1 MEITKEYLIL
11 FNAITDTVQT
21 LELLQSKLISSQQL
35 SEEMYINNSVSPEF
49 A

>member
-21 LELLQSKLISSQQL
+21 LELLQSKLICIQQL
-35 SEEMYINNSVSPEF
+35 AEEMYISNSISLESV
-49 A
+49 

>member
-1 MEITKEYLIL
+1 MEISKEYLIL

-21 LELLQSKLISSQQL
+21 LESLQFTLISIQQL
-35 SEEMYINNSVSPEF
+35 AEEMYIGNSDF

>member
-1 MEITKEYLIL
+1 MEVSKEYLIL

-21 LELLQSKLISSQQL
+21 LESLRFKLISIQQL
-35 SEEMYINNSVSPEF
+35 AEEMYIGNSDF

>member
-1 MEITKEYLIL
+1 MEISKEYLIL

-21 LELLQSKLISSQQL
+21 LESLQFKLISVQQL
-35 SEEMYINNSVSPEF
+35 AEEMYVGDSDF